1 MTDPQ
6 SSELPE
12 RDRRRHPRYFVT
24 SRITL
29 AVEDESLRESLG
41 LGEPEDISL
50 GGIRVR
56 NLPSCPDVKI
66 GDRLGLLLIDQEDA
80 LTLRGEVIHHCAAD
94 KFGVQFEEMSPADLK
109 GVSGVIQRLHSRL

>member
-1 MTDPQ
+1 MTVPQ
-6 SSELPE
+6 SSELPDHE
-12 RDRRRHPRYFVT
+12 RRRHPRYFVT

-56 NLPSCPDVKI
+56 NLPSCPDVKV

-80 LTLRGEVIHHCAAD
+80 LTLHGEVIHHSTPD
-94 KFGVQFEEMSPADLK
+94 KFGVQFEELSPADLK
-109 GVSGVIQRLHSRL
+109 GVSGVIERLHSRL